1 MRGLIE
7 ASLRNKHAVVVFALT
22 IVLLGALSA
31 FLISI
36 DILPSYKSPA
46 VMVLT
51 FYSGMPPSD
60 VEKDITNRIE
70 RWTDMA
76 SGLKRQESRSILG
89 ASVVYNYFYSNV
101 DKGEA
106 VTLVQSMA
114 QSVVPQMPPGTLPPV
129 VMSYDPTSTT
139 PVCMIALNSQEY
151 GEKTLYD
158 VGRYE
163 VRNRVMTVRGAVS
176 PVVFGGKIRAVQV
189 YLDRQ
194 RMQSRQL
201 SPLDVMETLATSN
214 VFLPTGELIVG
225 DKDYF
230 VESNSL
236 IADVDDMRHIP
247 LRTEHGNHAYLGDVA
262 KPTDDA
268 MIQTTIVRVQG
279 RKQVYVPVMRQT
291 GASTVEVVDQLRD
304 KLPDIESQLSHPGIK
319 LELIMDQSVY
329 VRKSI
334 KSLATEAGLGAVLCS
349 LVILLF
355 LGRPRMTAIA
365 VITIPISILAAIALL
380 FATQQTVNVMT
391 LSGIAMAIGPMV
403 DSAIICLENIDR
415 LLESGES
422 LHDAS
427 LDGASQVALPE
438 LVSSLSTLMVLSPL
452 AFIPGVSSFLFQPM
466 AMAVAFAMATAYI
479 LSRTLVPAAAVS
491 WLKQKKSNDEDDENA
506 GPIRRGFKRWQ
517 QAVEAGTDRYVAA
530 LGWVL
535 DHRWLA
541 VAVAYGLLILVVG
554 SLVLPIRRE
563 FFPEVDAGS
572 FEIYCRG
579 PSGTRLEKM
588 NDRVAEVEDY
598 IRDKIPE
605 SDLKLLLSEIGVTPD
620 WSAGYSKNAAKFES
634 IVRVQLTED
643 RDESAQHYVRL
654 LRHGFARNKK
664 FADLEFSFNAG
675 GLILSALNEGK
686 ITPIDVRVTGK
697 KKHEA
702 HRIAD
707 LIHRK
712 VAKIDGVVDARI
724 LQRQDYPTYKL
735 EVDRQKAADLGLT
748 QEEVMKSVI
757 AALNS
762 SIQFNK
768 HIFWIDEKSGNQYF
782 VGVQYPQEDV
792 EDMETLLNIP
802 VTGINQ
808 WKLAHRAAVTKPP
821 GLGAP
826 VRADTELIAAPV
838 PLANVVK
845 VSRTTSPPLVTHED
859 IRPTIELQINVEE
872 RDLGHVADDIAK
884 ALDDFGDRKQ
894 KKSRKAEQQGTTW
907 SAYDP
912 DSDEKET
919 LEGTEISLSGEYT
932 RMQETFENLAF
943 GLILAVI
950 LIYFMMV
957 ALTQSFVVPLCV
969 LLAVP
974 LIMIGALPVLFITK
988 TAVNVQSLLGF
999 IFSVGIVVANTVL
1012 LTDVAQQ
1019 FREEENLSPREAIH
1033 KAAKIR
1039 ARPVTMTALAAFFAM
1054 IPTALAL
1061 EKGSEANA
1069 PLGRAILGGLV
1080 AAWPSTLFI
1089 VPSLYTI
1096 MVRDD
1101 RAEQEDGDVEDGEG
1115 DASDE

>member
-22 IVLLGALSA
+22 IVLLGGLSTY
-31 FLISI
+31 LVKI
-36 DILPSYKSPA
+36 DILPAYQSPA

-89 ASVVYNYFYSNV
+89 ASIVYNYFYSSV
-101 DKGEA
+101 DRGEA
-106 VTLVQSMA
+106 VTLTQSMA

-139 PVCMIALNSQEY
+139 PVCMIALNSEAY

-176 PVVFGGKIRAVQV
+176 PVVFGGKIRAVQI

-194 RMQSRQL
+194 RMQARQL
-201 SPLDVMETLATSN
+201 SPLDVMQSVATSN

-236 IADVDDMRHIP
+236 ISEVEDMGQIP
-247 LRTEHGNHAYLGDVA
+247 LRTEHGNRGYVGDVA
-262 KPTDDA
+262 TPTDSS

-279 RKQVYVPVMRQT
+279 KKQVYVPVMRQS
-291 GASTVEVVDQLRD
+291 GASTVEVVDQLRA
-304 KLPDIESQLSHPGIK
+304 KLPEIQSQLSRPGIK
-319 LELIMDQSVY
+319 LEMIMDQSVY
-329 VRKSI
+329 VRNSI
-334 KSLATEAGLGAVLCS
+334 RSLATEAGLGALLCS

-355 LGRPRMTAIA
+355 LGRLRMTAIA
-365 VITIPISILAAIALL
+365 VMTIPISILAAIGLL

-415 LLESGES
+415 LLEQGES
-422 LHDAS
+422 LHNSS

-452 AFIPGVSSFLFQPM
+452 AFIPGVSSFLFRPM
-466 AMAVAFAMATAYI
+466 AMSVAFAMATAYI

-491 WLKQKKSNDEDDENA
+491 WLKEEKSQGDDRNA
-506 GPIRRGFKRWQ
+506 GPIRRAFDKWQ
-517 QAVEAGTDRYVAA
+517 RMVEGGTDRYVQA
-530 LGWVL
+530 LDWVL

-541 VAVAYGLLILVVG
+541 VAVAFSLLLVVVG
-554 SLVLPIRRE
+554 ALVVPIRRE

-588 NDRVAEVEDY
+588 NDRVADVEDY
-598 IRDKIPE
+598 IRQKIPDK
-605 SDLKLLLSEIGVTPD
+605 DLKLLLSEIGVTPD
-620 WSAGYSKNAAKFES
+620 WSAGYSKNSAKFES

-643 RDESAQHYVRL
+643 RDESAQHYVHV
-654 LRHGFARNKK
+654 LRHGFARQKK

-675 GLILSALNEGK
+675 GLILGALNEGK
-686 ITPIDVRVTGK
+686 VTPIDIRVSGK
-697 KKHEA
+697 KKRDA

-712 VAKIDGVVDARI
+712 VAEIDGVADARI
-724 LQRQDYPTYKL
+724 LQRQDYPTYKI
-735 EVDRQKAADLGLT
+735 EVDRAKAADLGLA
-748 QEEVMKSVI
+748 QEDVMKSVI

-782 VGVQYPQEDV
+782 VGVQYPEEDV
-792 EDMETLLNIP
+792 ENIESLLDIP
-802 VTGINQ
+802 VTGVNQ
-808 WKLAHRAAVTKPP
+808 WSLAHRAAARHPP
-821 GLGAP
+821 EITRPAEISK
-826 VRADTELIAAPV
+826 ATIAAPV

-845 VSRTTSPPLVTHED
+845 ITRTTSPPLVTHED
-859 IRPTIELQINVEE
+859 IRPTIELQVNVED
-872 RDLGHVADDIAK
+872 RDLGHVADDIAEV
-884 ALDDFGDRKQ
+884 LDQFGKKKE
-894 KKSRKAEQQGTTW
+894 KKSGKSEQQGTTW
-907 SAYDP
+907 NAYDP
-912 DSDEKET
+912 DSSEKEL
-919 LEGTEISLSGEYT
+919 LEGVNISLSGEYS
-932 RMQETFENLAF
+932 RMQETFENLAA
-943 GLILAVI
+943 GLVLAVI

-974 LIMIGALPVLFITK
+974 LIMIGALPMLFITK

-1019 FREEENLSPREAIH
+1019 FRDEENLSPRDAIH

-1069 PLGRAILGGLV
+1069 PLGRAILGGLL

-1096 MVRDD
+1096 MVRDKRGRESD
-1101 RAEQEDGDVEDGEG
+1101 DGK
-1115 DASDE
+1115 

>member
-22 IVLLGALSA
+22 IVLLGGLSVW
-31 FLISI
+31 LVKI
-36 DILPSYKSPA
+36 DILPAYQSPA

-89 ASVVYNYFYSNV
+89 ASVVYNYFYSSV

-139 PVCMIALNSQEY
+139 PVCMVALNSPSDS
-151 GEKTLYD
+151 EKTLYD

-163 VRNRVMTVRGAVS
+163 VRNRIMTVRGAVS
-176 PVVFGGKIRAVQV
+176 PVVFGGKIRAVQI

-194 RMQSRQL
+194 RMQARQL
-201 SPLDVMETLATSN
+201 SPVDVLESVATSN

-230 VESNSL
+230 VQSNAL
-236 IADVDDMRHIP
+236 IADVEDMGHIP
-247 LRTEHGNHAYLGDVA
+247 LRTEHGNRGYVGDVGR
-262 KPTDDA
+262 PTDDA

-279 RKQVYVPVMRQT
+279 KKQVYVPVMRQS
-291 GASTVEVVDQLRD
+291 GASTVEVVDQLRK
-304 KLPDIESQLSHPGIK
+304 KLPDIESQLSRPGIK
-319 LELIMDQSVY
+319 LEMIMDQSVY
-329 VRKSI
+329 VRQSI
-334 KSLATEAGLGAVLCS
+334 HSLAVEAGLGALLCS

-365 VITIPISILAAIALL
+365 VLTIPISILAAIGLL
-380 FATQQTVNVMT
+380 FATNQTINVMT

-415 LLESGES
+415 LLEKGES

-452 AFIPGVSSFLFQPM
+452 AFIPGVSSFLFRPM
-466 AMAVAFAMATAYI
+466 SMAVGFAMATAYI

-491 WLKQKKSNDEDDENA
+491 WLKEGKSHEEEANA
-506 GPIRRGFKRWQ
+506 APIRRAFRKWQ
-517 QAVEAGTDRYVAA
+517 QMVEAATERYVQ
-530 LGWVL
+530 LLDWVL
-535 DHRWLA
+535 DHRGLA
-541 VAVAYGLLILVVG
+541 VATAFLLLLLVVG
-554 SLVLPIRRE
+554 GLALPLRRE

-588 NDRVAEVEDY
+588 NDRVAGVEEY
-598 IRDKIPE
+598 IREKIPDD
-605 SDLKLLLSEIGVTPD
+605 DLKLLLSEIGVTPD
-620 WSAGYSKNAAKFES
+620 WSAGYSKNSAKFES
-634 IVRVQLTED
+634 IIRVQLTED
-643 RDESAQHYVRL
+643 RRESAQHYVRV
-654 LRHGFARNKK
+654 LRHAFAGQKE

-686 ITPIDVRVTGK
+686 ITPIDLRVTSK
-697 KKHEA
+697 KKQEA

-712 VAKIDGVVDARI
+712 VAQIDGVVDARI
-724 LQRQDYPTYKL
+724 LQRQDYPTYKI
-735 EVDRQKAADLGLT
+735 EVDRAKAADLGLT
-748 QEEVMKSVI
+748 QADVVKSVI

-762 SIQFNK
+762 SIQFDK
-768 HIFWIDEKSGNQYF
+768 HIFWIDEQSGNQYF
-782 VGVQYPQEDV
+782 VGVQFPQEDI
-792 EDMETLLNIP
+792 EDIESLLNIP
-802 VTGINQ
+802 VTGVNQ
-808 WKLAHRAAVTKPP
+808 WKLAHRAVAKHPPDMLRPAEVRPAAV
-821 GLGAP
+821 
-826 VRADTELIAAPV
+826 AAPV
-838 PLANVVK
+838 PLSNVVK
-845 VSRTTSPPLVTHED
+845 ISRTTSAPLVTHED
-859 IRPTIELQINVEE
+859 IRPTIELQINVEG

-884 ALDDFGDRKQ
+884 AVDEFGQ
-894 KKSRKAEQQGTTW
+894 KEEKDSGKSEQGKTW
-907 SAYDP
+907 RAYDP
-912 DSDEKET
+912 DAKEKKI
-919 LEGTEISLSGEYT
+919 LQGTRISLSGEYS
-932 RMQETFENLAF
+932 RMEETFENLSM
-943 GLILAVI
+943 GLVLAVI

-957 ALTQSFVVPLCV
+957 ALTQSFIVPLCV

-974 LIMIGALPVLFITK
+974 LILIGALPMLLVTE

-1019 FREEENLSPREAIH
+1019 FRQEENLSPREAIH

-1069 PLGRAILGGLV
+1069 PLGRAILGGLL
-1080 AAWPSTLFI
+1080 AAWPSTLLI

-1096 MVRDD
+1096 LVRDD
-1101 RAEQEDGDVEDGEG
+1101 RSQSSPDAAES
-1115 DASDE
+1115 A

>member
-22 IVLLGALSA
+22 IVLLGGLSV
-31 FLISI
+31 FQINI
-36 DILPSYKSPA
+36 DILPAYQSPA

-51 FYSGMPPSD
+51 FYSGMPPTE

-89 ASVVYNYFYSNV
+89 ASVVYNYFYNNV

-106 VTLVQSMA
+106 VTLVQSLA
-114 QSVVPQMPPGTLPPV
+114 QSVVPNMPPGTLPPV

-139 PVCMIALNSQEY
+139 PVCMIALNSQSE
-151 GEKTLYD
+151 GEKKLYD

-176 PVVFGGKIRAVQV
+176 PVVFGGKIRAVQIYV
-189 YLDRQ
+189 DRQ
-194 RMQSRQL
+194 QMQARQL
-201 SPLDVMETLATSN
+201 SPLDVMTSVATSN

-236 IADVDDMRHIP
+236 IGEVEDMGHIP
-247 LRTEHGNHAYLGDVA
+247 LRTEHGNHGYLRDVA

-268 MIQTTIVRVQG
+268 MIQTTIVRVEG

-291 GASTVEVVDQLRD
+291 GASTVEVVDELKK
-304 KLPDIESQLSHPGIK
+304 KLPEIESQLSSPDVK

-334 KSLATEAGLGAVLCS
+334 KSLATEAGLGALLCS

-365 VITIPISILAAIALL
+365 VMTIPLSILSAIGLL

-415 LLESGES
+415 LLEGGES

-452 AFIPGVSSFLFQPM
+452 AFLPGVSSFLFQPM
-466 AMAVAFAMATAYI
+466 AMAVAFAMATAYL

-491 WLKQKKSNDEDDENA
+491 WLKEKKADTDEENA
-506 GPIRRGFKRWQ
+506 GPIRRGFKKWQ
-517 QAVEAGTDRYVAA
+517 GMVEAATDRYVQG
-530 LGWVL
+530 LDWVL
-535 DHRWLA
+535 DHRWPA
-541 VAVAYGLLILVVG
+541 VAVAFGTLVLVLAV
-554 SLVLPIRRE
+554 LVLPVRRE

-579 PSGTRLEKM
+579 PSGTRLDKM

-598 IRDKIPE
+598 IRDTIPE
-605 SDLKLLLSEIGVTPD
+605 ADLKLLLSEIGVTPD

-634 IVRVQLTED
+634 VIRVQLTEE
-643 RDESAQHYVRL
+643 RDHSAQDYVQI
-654 LRHGFARNKK
+654 LRHGFEKHWK
-664 FADLEFSFNAG
+664 FADLEFSFNSG

-686 ITPIDVRVTGK
+686 VTPIDIRVTGK

-702 HRIAD
+702 HKVAD

-712 VAKIDGVVDARI
+712 VAQIDGVVDARI
-724 LQRQDYPTYKL
+724 LQRQDYPTYKIA
-735 EVDRQKAADLGLT
+735 VDRAKAADLGLT
-748 QEEVMKSVI
+748 QEEVVKSVI

-782 VGVQYPQEDV
+782 VGVQYPTEDV
-792 EDMETLLNIP
+792 EDLETLLNIP

-808 WKLAHRAAVTKPP
+808 WKLAHRAVTKTPP
-821 GLGAP
+821 AILP
-826 VRADTELIAAPV
+826 TRESKQLVAAPV
-838 PLANVVK
+838 PLANLVK
-845 VSRTTSPPLVTHED
+845 ISRTTSPPLVTHED
-859 IRPTIELQINVEE
+859 IRPTIELQINVEG
-872 RDLGHVADDIAK
+872 RDLGHVADDIAD
-884 ALDDFGDRKQ
+884 ALEEFGKRKE
-894 KKSRKAEQQGTTW
+894 KKSGKSEQQGTTW

-912 DSDEKET
+912 DAKGKK
-919 LEGTEISLSGEYT
+919 LLKGTDISLSGEYT
-932 RMQETFENLAF
+932 RMQETFENLAI
-943 GLILAVI
+943 GLLLAVV

-957 ALTQSFVVPLCV
+957 ALTQSFVVPMCV

-974 LIMIGALPVLFITK
+974 LILIGALPMLFVTE

-1019 FREEENLSPREAIH
+1019 FREDDDLSPREAIH

-1069 PLGRAILGGLV
+1069 PLGRAILGGLL

-1089 VPSLYTI
+1089 VPALYTI

-1101 RAEQEDGDVEDGEG
+1101 RSQEPNEAGDHGVEENK
-1115 DASDE
+1115 S